1 MSAMVFMRL
10 MMNSQTLQKWSIG
23 FTIRTNVLF
32 VRKEVIQ
39 MIRDRGSKKWTA
51 MMLPEHLTKLREW
64 VGEDDY
70 EEKPEID
77 EWTLQ
82 EFQQQLDIAYQSQCE
97 MRIKIWENG
106 VFVET
111 TGSLTKLDEQA
122 QLIYIVDEGVVQK
135 ILLSTIVGIEMTTLD

>member
-1 MSAMVFMRL
+1 
-10 MMNSQTLQKWSIG
+10 
-23 FTIRTNVLF
+23 
-32 VRKEVIQ
+32 

-51 MMLPEHLTKLREW
+51 MMLPEHLTQLRDW
-64 VGEDDY
+64 VREDEY

-77 EWTLQ
+77 ECTLQ
-82 EFQQQLDIAYQSQCE
+82 AFQQQLDIAYQSRCE
-97 MRIKIWENG
+97 MRIKTWEKG
-106 VFVET
+106 LFAET